1 MRAALRRLLRG
12 SGRVDDD
19 VDDEVDADVDD
30 DDVVLLPSA
39 TMSAIYYFT
48 SMSLRIPCSAAPS
61 ARAKATF
68 ARLWE

>member
-1 MRAALRRLLRG
+1 
-12 SGRVDDD
+12 
-19 VDDEVDADVDD
+19 
-30 DDVVLLPSA
+30 LLPSA